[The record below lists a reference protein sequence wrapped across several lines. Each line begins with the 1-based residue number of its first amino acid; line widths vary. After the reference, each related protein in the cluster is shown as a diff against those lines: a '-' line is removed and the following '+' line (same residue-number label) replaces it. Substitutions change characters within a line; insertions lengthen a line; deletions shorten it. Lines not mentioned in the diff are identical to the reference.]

1 MSEQFLF
8 TFLKEHV
15 RCYVWKYCSHFDA
28 MNVKP
33 ISEDSSL
40 SMGERKGKNNQ
51 PNKQANEKQTK
62 KKALKHCSHF

>member
-1 MSEQFLF
+1 MWDVMLGN
-8 TFLKEHV
+8 TAATLT
-15 RCYVWKYCSHFDA
+15 